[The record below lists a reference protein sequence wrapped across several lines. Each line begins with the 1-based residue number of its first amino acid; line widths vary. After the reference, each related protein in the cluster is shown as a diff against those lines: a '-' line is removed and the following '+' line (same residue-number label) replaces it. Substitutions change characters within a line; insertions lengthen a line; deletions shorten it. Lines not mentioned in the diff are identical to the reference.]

1 MGLSVSRAKT
11 RGCKQRKESC
21 EGKRRGRCI
30 YDAFVSC
37 SELQKPNDLVTKTMS
52 LKPGLYRHYK
62 GNDYQVFNLVTH
74 SETGEQL
81 VVYRCLYGDFSWW
94 VRPLTMFTETIMVDG
109 VQLPRFQFLR
119 AMTAVELAEFPSLP
133 WADA

>member
-1 MGLSVSRAKT
+1 CAKT

-21 EGKRRGRCI
+21 EGKRRGCCI

-37 SELQKPNDLVTKTMS
+37 SELQKPNDLVTQTMS

-81 VVYRCLYGDFSWW
+81 VVYRCLSGDLSWS
-94 VRPLTMFTETIMVDG
+94 VPPFTMFAETMLVDG
-109 VQLPRFQFLR
+109 VQPPRFQLPR
-119 AMTAVELAEFPSLP
+119 AMTAMELAEFPPLP